1 MISRGSRL
9 AGKVAVIS
17 GGSRG
22 MGLSHTRA
30 FLDQGAS
37 VVAFDLNEDAGQSL
51 VEEYGADRI
60 VFLHGDVRTARD
72 WSRVVQAGVEQFGAI
87 NVLVNNAGISPLQ
100 RLESVTEADYR
111 RVIDINQVGTFL
123 GMQAVI
129 PAMRESGGGSIVNIA
144 STAAI
149 VGFADIFPYVASKW
163 AVRGMTKAA
172 ALELV
177 DYGIRVNAVCPGD
190 TDTPMIR
197 ENAETPSASM
207 PPAEDLPFGRW
218 ARSEEISAAVVFLAS
233 DESSYMSGTEL
244 VVDGAFTAQ

>member
-1 MISRGSRL
+1 MTSQGTRL

-17 GGSRG
+17 GASRG

-30 FLDQGAS
+30 FLDQGAR
-37 VVAFDLNEDAGQSL
+37 VVAFDLNEDAGQTL
-51 VEEYGADRI
+51 VKEYGADRV
-60 VFLHGDVRTARD
+60 VFLRGDVRTAAD
-72 WSRVVQAGVEQFGAI
+72 WSCVVQAGVEQFGAI
-87 NVLVNNAGISPLQ
+87 NVLVNNAGVSPLQ

-144 STAAI
+144 SSAAL
-149 VGFADIFPYVASKW
+149 VGFADIFSYVASKW

-177 DYGIRVNAVCPGD
+177 EYGIRVNAVCPGD

-197 ENAETPSASM
+197 ENAKTPSASM

-218 ARSEEISAAVVFLAS
+218 ARPGEISAAAVFLAS
-233 DESSYMSGTEL
+233 DESSYMSGTEV